1 MATIL
6 FAWELGGG
14 LGHTLPLVP
23 LVERLC
29 GRGHRVVLLVRQVG
43 KAANLFAGLDATC
56 LQAPY
61 RTGRVEGRTEGLR
74 TFPHILHSAGFGDP
88 AALHT
93 LAEAWRSRY
102 EQIRP
107 DLILA
112 EHSPTAVLAARATGT
127 RTAVVGT
134 GFCCPPDVQPFP
146 DLRTWLP
153 PDPEGLERDER
164 RVLDNVNR
172 LLHAWRQPA
181 LARLGQLYGQVA
193 EVFLTTFAELDHYPR
208 RHHARYWGPKVGR
221 GGARPA
227 WPQGSASA
235 PRVFA
240 YLKPFPAAAALLESL
255 VAAQCPAILHF
266 DGPVMDL
273 RQRFRQASL
282 RFVDAPVDMVEA
294 ARQCD
299 LAILSGGHGATAA
312 MLLAGKPMLQIPI
325 FLEQAL
331 TSRMVTA
338 WGAGLPALAD
348 DPELVRQQFSALL
361 GSPDYAARARRFAA
375 RHAWFD
381 PAAQM
386 DAIAQ
391 RIEEILS
398 EPAPRGIEADR

>member
-1 MATIL
+1 MAIIL

-88 AALHT
+88 AALRT

-146 DLRTWLP
+146 DLRTWFP
-153 PDPEGLERDER
+153 RTRRASSATNGTCSTTSTGCCTPGGSRPWRGLGSFT
-164 RVLDNVNR
+164 
-172 LLHAWRQPA
+172 
-181 LARLGQLYGQVA
+181 ARL
-193 EVFLTTFAELDHYPR
+193 PR
-208 RHHARYWGPKVGR
+208 C
-221 GGARPA
+221 
-227 WPQGSASA
+227 S
-235 PRVFA
+235 
-240 YLKPFPAAAALLESL
+240 
-255 VAAQCPAILHF
+255 
-266 DGPVMDL
+266 
-273 RQRFRQASL
+273 
-282 RFVDAPVDMVEA
+282 
-294 ARQCD
+294 
-299 LAILSGGHGATAA
+299 
-312 MLLAGKPMLQIPI
+312 
-325 FLEQAL
+325 
-331 TSRMVTA
+331 
-338 WGAGLPALAD
+338 
-348 DPELVRQQFSALL
+348 
-361 GSPDYAARARRFAA
+361 
-375 RHAWFD
+375 
-381 PAAQM
+381 
-386 DAIAQ
+386 
-391 RIEEILS
+391 
-398 EPAPRGIEADR
+398 